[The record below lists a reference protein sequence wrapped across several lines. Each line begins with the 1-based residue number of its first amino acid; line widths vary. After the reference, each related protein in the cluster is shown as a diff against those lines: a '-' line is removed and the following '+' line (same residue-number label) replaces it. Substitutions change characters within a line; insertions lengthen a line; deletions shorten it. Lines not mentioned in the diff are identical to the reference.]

1 MIQCK
6 VNGVQ
11 RSFDGDPEMP
21 LLWYLRD
28 QLQLTGSKYGC
39 GIGLCGACTV
49 HVDGAATRSCLM
61 TMSNTA
67 GKDIVTIEGLSA
79 NGDHPVQQAWK
90 ALNVPQCGYCQT
102 GQIMQAVAVLKEK
115 PKPTDQD
122 IDAAMQ
128 AISAGVGPISVSAG
142 RFSRRGGC
150 KDERGA
156 TRQPSWFSRKHV
168 FRWSADTRRAGA
180 AREGARCARS
190 GGRLRGSM
198 VPQCVPGH

>member
-28 QLQLTGSKYGC
+28 QLQLTGAKYGC

-49 HVDGAATRSCLM
+49 HVDGAATRSCLL
-61 TMSNTA
+61 TMSSTA
-67 GKDIVTIEGLSA
+67 GKDVVTIEGLSA
-79 NGDHPVQQAWK
+79 QGDHPVQQAWK

-102 GQIMQAVAVLKEK
+102 GQIMQAVALLKEK
-115 PKPTDQD
+115 PKPTAQD

-128 AISAGVGPISVSAG
+128 GNICRCGTYQRIRQAIQQAGGY
-142 RFSRRGGC
+142 

-156 TRQPSWFSRKHV
+156 TRQPTWFSREHV
-168 FRWSADTRRAGA
+168 FRRSADPHDASAAYKGARRA
-180 AREGARCARS
+180 R
-190 GGRLRGSM
+190 GGGCRVTVVS
-198 VPQCVPGH
+198 QCVPGP

>member
-1 MIQCK
+1 MIPCQ

-61 TMSNTA
+61 TMSSAA
-67 GKDIVTIEGLSA
+67 GKDIVTIEGLSTT
-79 NGDHPVQQAWK
+79 GDHPVQQAWK
-90 ALNVPQCGYCQT
+90 AFNVPQCGYCQS
-102 GQIMQAVAVLKEK
+102 GQIMQAVALLKGK

-128 AISAGVGPISVSAG
+128 GNLCRCGTYQRIRQAIQQAGGVKA
-142 RFSRRGGC
+142 
-150 KDERGA
+150 
-156 TRQPSWFSRKHV
+156 
-168 FRWSADTRRAGA
+168 
-180 AREGARCARS
+180 
-190 GGRLRGSM
+190 
-198 VPQCVPGH
+198 